1 MHSVSFSKT
10 GGPEVLEYKELKLK
24 DPKSGEVLIKHSAI
38 GLNFIDTYHRS
49 GLYPVPLP
57 SGIGLE
63 GAGVIEKVGP
73 DVSNFKEG
81 DKVAYAAAPLGSY
94 SSHRIYPTKNLVKVP
109 EGIDLNIVACL
120 MTKGLTTFYLLHKT
134 YEVKKGQTI
143 LFHAAAGGVGQIFCQ
158 WAKSLGCKVIG
169 TVGSDEKIELA
180 KKYGCDEVINYSKE
194 NFKDRV
200 MEITNNEGLP
210 VVYDGVGKV
219 TLENSLG
226 CLKMRGMMVSFGN
239 ASGKLDPVDVG
250 KLIAPKGLYLTRPS
264 IAHYTATR
272 EELDEASQMLFEMV
286 KSGKVKV
293 EIFKKYND
301 KRFKYFLADKH
312 TVLYEARNLAIKQ
325 TKGEFVAFLDT
336 DDIWFKEKSIKIRN
350 ALTNSNR
357 NFSPCNV
364 CDVDGTLMGKKN
376 AQYFK

>member
-1 MHSVSFSKT
+1 MKAIQISKT
-10 GGPEVLEYKELKLK
+10 GGPEVLELKEINLNN
-24 DPKSGEVLIKHSAI
+24 PKSGEVLIKHSAI

-73 DVSNFKEG
+73 DVLNFKEG

-94 SSHRIYPTKNLVKVP
+94 SSHRIYPTKSLIKVP
-109 EGIDLNIVACL
+109 DGIDLDIVACL

-134 YEVKKGQTI
+134 YEVKKGQII

-158 WAKSLGCKVIG
+158 WAKSLGCIVIG
-169 TVGSDEKIELA
+169 TVGSDEKIDLA
-180 KKYGCDEVINYSKE
+180 KKYGCNEVINYTKE
-194 NFKDRV
+194 DFKNRV
-200 MEITNNEGLP
+200 MEITKNEGLP

-226 CLKMRGMMVSFGN
+226 CLKMRGTMVSFGN

-264 IAHYTATR
+264 IAHYTSTR
-272 EELDEASQMLFEMV
+272 KELDEAAEKLFQMVQSENI
-286 KSGKVKV
+286 KI
-293 EIFKKYND
+293 EIYKKYN
-301 KRFKYFLADKH
+301 L
-312 TVLYEARNLAIKQ
+312 TEVVEAHKDLESR
-325 TKGEFVAFLDT
+325 
-336 DDIWFKEKSIKIRN
+336 KILGP
-350 ALTNSNR
+350 AVII
-357 NFSPCNV
+357 P
-364 CDVDGTLMGKKN
+364 
-376 AQYFK
+376 